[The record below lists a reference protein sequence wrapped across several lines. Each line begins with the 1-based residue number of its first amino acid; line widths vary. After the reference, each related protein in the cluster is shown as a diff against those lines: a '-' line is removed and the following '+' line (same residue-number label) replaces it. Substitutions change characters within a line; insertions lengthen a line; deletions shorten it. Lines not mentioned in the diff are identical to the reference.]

1 MHPDAFQLD
10 QFQRSSRHKLELE
23 FAAGGH
29 ALSFPVLVTRG
40 HEPGPVL
47 LASAGVH
54 GDEYEGI
61 RAILDIFEELRP
73 EEMRGDFVAVPA
85 LNTPAVWNCSRTS
98 PLDGANLAR
107 VFPGNRD
114 GSPTE
119 AIAWHFDQRL
129 LPLADLYIDLHSAGV
144 ACEMPLLIGY
154 HAPDERARAAAFA
167 FGAPVVWAH
176 PTIAPGRTVSAAKD
190 RNIPA
195 LYTEA
200 RGAGRIDGED
210 LSVYKRGLRN
220 LLRHLGIL
228 SGDLEV
234 GQQALHLSGDGNIDD
249 SVLATRQGFLV
260 PHVRMLDTVETGD
273 VMGVLLDLMGNPL
286 ETYLAPRSGH
296 VALIHACPRVLAGD
310 PVFLITG
317 VHP

>member
-1 MHPDAFQLD
+1 MHPDSFQLD
-10 QFQRSSRHKLELE
+10 QFLRGSRHKLELE
-23 FAAGGH
+23 FTADGH

-40 HEPGPVL
+40 IEPGPVL

-54 GDEYEGI
+54 GDEYEGV
-61 RAILDIFEELRP
+61 RAILEVFEELRP

-129 LPLADLYIDLHSAGV
+129 LSLADLYVDLHSAGV

-154 HAPDERARAAAFA
+154 YAPDERARAAALA

-200 RGAGRIDGED
+200 RGAGRIDLED
-210 LSVYKRGLRN
+210 LAVYKRGLRN

-228 SGDLEV
+228 PGDLEA
-234 GQQALHLSGDGNIDD
+234 GPRALHLSGDGNIDD

-260 PHVRMLDTVETGD
+260 PHCRMLDAVQAGD

-286 ETYLAPRSGH
+286 ETYIAPRGGV
-296 VALIHACPRVLAGD
+296 VALIHASPRVLAGD